1 LRDGIAVDGLAPG
14 DASGRLPPTSV
25 RLASPGLI
33 GRSWPDDE
41 ATTTRE
47 LRADGVLVF
56 SVAHAAG
63 VGYLLRLPC
72 HGRFLVDASGTDVL
86 CEPSPDHE
94 HWSDGLAI
102 QALPLACTLRGL
114 EPFHASGV
122 SIQDQALM
130 ITGPVTSGK
139 SSLAAWLVRG
149 GATLLSDDV
158 VAVDLID
165 GVVRAHPGGRWLRLR
180 SPEAEMLSAGRGRWP
195 RPAESRRGRSRF
207 EAPVSD
213 GARPLR
219 AIYLI
224 APTSEEHEP
233 IAQLPASGVALL
245 AATYN
250 LSVREPKRLQ
260 RQLQLL
266 HQLASRVPLFRLT
279 VSPVSK
285 AAQLAEDIRVHFEAQ
300 VLVE

>member
-1 LRDGIAVDGLAPG
+1 VDGLALG

-25 RLASPGLI
+25 RLAPPGLI
-33 GRSWPDDE
+33 GRSWPDAD

-56 SVAHAAG
+56 SVAHAPG
-63 VGYLLRLPC
+63 VGYLLTLSS
-72 HGRFLVDASGTDVL
+72 HGRFLVDESGTDVL
-86 CEPSPDHE
+86 CEPSPDRE
-94 HWSDGLAI
+94 DWSDGLAI

-158 VAVDLID
+158 VAVDLVD

-180 SPEAEMLSAGRGRWP
+180 SPEAALLTAGTGRWP
-195 RPAESRRGRSRF
+195 RPAERRRGRPRF

-213 GARPLR
+213 GPRPLR
-219 AIYLI
+219 AVYVL
-224 APTSEEHEP
+224 APAHEECEP
-233 IAQLPASGVALL
+233 IAELPTSGVALL

-250 LSVREPKRLQ
+250 LSVREPWRL
-260 RQLQLL
+260 RCQLELL
-266 HQLASRVPLFRLT
+266 HELASRVPLYRLA
-279 VSPVSK
+279 VSPASK
-285 AAQLAEDIRVHFEAQ
+285 AVQLAEAIRVHFQAQ